1 MLLILMGAPGSG
13 KGTQAKLLIERFGL
27 DHISTGDMLRATVA
41 EDSALGREVK
51 EILEE
56 GRLVSDE
63 LVAQLV
69 DHRLDHNCNSNGF
82 IMDGYPR
89 TETQTCTF
97 DQSLGRLGLSLDA
110 VILLEVD
117 DDIVASRVS
126 GRRLDPETG
135 QIYNINEDEN
145 AIDPEV
151 RNRLQQREDDTDKV
165 VRDRLNI
172 YHQQTAP
179 VIEHYQHQGL
189 LLRVDGMAP
198 PDEVGV
204 EILRQLETIAQRS

>member
-1 MLLILMGAPGSG
+1 MHLILMGAPGSG

-51 EILEE
+51 EILEA
-56 GRLVSDE
+56 GQLVSDE

-69 DHRLDHNCNSNGF
+69 DHRLDQNRDGAGC
-82 IMDGYPR
+82 IMDGHPR
-89 TETQTCTF
+89 TATQSSTF
-97 DQSLGRLGLSLDA
+97 DQSLRRLGLSLDA
-110 VILLEVD
+110 VSLLEVD
-117 DDIVASRVS
+117 DDTVASRVS

-151 RNRLQQREDDTDKV
+151 RNRLQQREDDTDKI

-179 VIEHYQHQGL
+179 VNEHYQHQDL
-189 LLRVDGMAP
+189 LMRVDGMAS
-198 PDEVGV
+198 PDDVGV
-204 EILRQLETIAQRS
+204 EIMRQLEAIAPRG

>member
-1 MLLILMGAPGSG
+1 MYLILMGAPGSG
-13 KGTQAKLLIERFGL
+13 KGTQAKLLIERFDL

-41 EDSALGREVK
+41 KNSALGREVK
-51 EILEE
+51 EILEA

-69 DHRLDHNCNSNGF
+69 DQRLDQNRDGAGF

-89 TETQTCTF
+89 TATQSSTF
-97 DQSLGRLGLSLDA
+97 DQSLCRLGLSLNA

-117 DDIVASRVS
+117 DDIVAARVS

-145 AIDPEV
+145 AIAPEV
-151 RNRLQQREDDTDKV
+151 RKRLQQREDDTDSV

-179 VIEHYQHQGL
+179 VIEHYQQQDL
-189 LLRVDGMAP
+189 LLRINGMAS
-198 PDEVGV
+198 PDEVGA
-204 EILRQLETIAQRS
+204 EILRQLETIAPRN